1 MAVMKEYKTQKS
13 NKMKRQEAKAKK
25 ERAAF
30 IEKAERERQPPKI
43 FILSQK
49 VRNFPAAIEAASN
62 GEKFPN
68 SERKIQNVIAA
79 LKSTTNPN
87 FLKRIFLHFAN
98 LKIEFADKVAR
109 YGQEAFSDPIDVLK
123 ALSHYETDAI
133 RPVEDWK
140 PNTHNLHRQVFSFA
154 RHLFAKYHLPAFMDT
169 AWHGDNVGNYKYR
182 QWFIKVGQGHNL
194 RTMNGLPIPLTKKQ
208 AHLTMEAPK
217 DFNILQAIR
226 YGQIL
231 NLGGTEPF
239 VRQIM
244 RTRIAVDF
252 NNNEFWES
260 VFRWFLQHPM
270 LDVAHYAPIVDFIH
284 NQKYVPCRYED
295 GVLVCAQP
303 NMSMAK
309 RDPDSM
315 LRQVEAW
322 HRQTG
327 KEKKGNIQVWAP
339 SGITPFEVRS
349 ERPYII
355 RRIEEILT
363 QKDLIAE
370 GRTMKH
376 CVGSY
381 AGSCANGRV
390 SIWKFEEVT
399 AGGIDK
405 RLTIEVSN
413 RDRTITQARGKY
425 NAIANASD
433 KYWLNAWC
441 RAANLTMSRY
451 MI

>member
-1 MAVMKEYKTQKS
+1 MKDKVQKS

-49 VRNFPAAIEAASN
+49 VRNFPAAIEAVFD
-62 GEKFPN
+62 GEQFPN
-68 SERKIQNVIAA
+68 GERKIKNIISAKA
-79 LKSTTNPN
+79 GHPNPK
-87 FLKRIFLHFAN
+87 FLKEIFLHFAN
-98 LKIEFADKVAR
+98 LRIEFADKPLRFNGVAGNTEPIDILTNLAR
-109 YGQEAFSDPIDVLK
+109 YEG
-123 ALSHYETDAI
+123 DAI
-133 RPVEDWK
+133 RPVKDWK
-140 PNTHNLHRQVFSFA
+140 PSSHNLLKQVNSFA
-154 RHLFAKYHLPAFMDT
+154 RHLFAKYYVPAFMDS
-169 AWHGDNVGNYKYR
+169 AWTGGPGSLYMN
-182 QWFIKVGQGHNL
+182 WFIQIGQGHNL

-217 DFNILQAIR
+217 DFNIPQAIR

-231 NLGGTEPF
+231 NLGGNEPF

-284 NQKYVPCRYED
+284 NQKYVPCRYD
-295 GVLVCAQP
+295 NGVLVCAQP

-309 RDPDSM
+309 RDPDTM
-315 LRQVEAW
+315 LRQVEVW

-327 KEKKGNIQVWAP
+327 KEKKGQIAAWAP
-339 SGITPFEVRS
+339 SGIIPFEVRS
-349 ERPYII
+349 ERPQII

-381 AGSCANGRV
+381 SGSCANGRV

-399 AGGIDK
+399 ASGIDK

-425 NAIANASD
+425 NAMANASD

-441 RAANLTMSRY
+441 RAANLTVSRY